1 MEGEAPKNKRD
12 QVEEWLYHPLGEIPP
27 SHSSPAEEL
36 NWTYSFGREE
46 KERTKENLA
55 QEFRAPQCRDLTWV
69 LALGLSAV
77 VPPLASCTSIR
88 LESTPKHWDTSW

>member
-1 MEGEAPKNKRD
+1 MK
-12 QVEEWLYHPLGEIPP
+12 PP
-27 SHSSPAEEL
+27 QP
-36 NWTYSFGREE
+36 R
-46 KERTKENLA
+46 A
-55 QEFRAPQCRDLTWV
+55 QDDLQLSLTWV